1 MSNIDVNITLQQSKK
16 VIRFNQIDGIGIIKE
31 DGSMDFFDRVKES
44 RISEMSREEISGL
57 KEEIRVVVEEMAAN
71 GETITVLA
79 VHEKTGIHKLFLEH
93 CSVVREAE
101 MRQFMKELNKDCEE
115 IEESSLRW
123 MREKGK
129 LPSNSSVAMKN
140 KIKLDFA
147 R

>member
-101 MRQFMKELNKDCEE
+101 IRQFMKEQ
-115 IEESSLRW
+115 IERSNE
-123 MREKGK
+123 REKSYFK
-129 LPSNSSVAMKN
+129 RTSERKN
-140 KIKLDFA
+140 IP
-147 R
+147 

>member
-31 DGSMDFFDRVKES
+31 ESSMDFFDRVKES

-101 MRQFMKELNKDCEE
+101 IRQFMKEQ
-115 IEESSLRW
+115 IERSNE
-123 MREKGK
+123 REKSYFK
-129 LPSNSSVAMKN
+129 RTSERKN
-140 KIKLDFA
+140 I

>member
-1 MSNIDVNITLQQSKK
+1 MSNIEVNITLQKSGKM
-16 VIRFNQIDGIGIIKE
+16 IRFNQIDGIGIIKE

-101 MRQFMKELNKDCEE
+101 IRQFMKEQ
-115 IEESSLRW
+115 IERSNE
-123 MREKGK
+123 REKSYFK
-129 LPSNSSVAMKN
+129 RTSERKN
-140 KIKLDFA
+140 I

>member
-44 RISEMSREEISGL
+44 RISEMSREEISRL
-57 KEEIRVVVEEMAAN
+57 KEEARVVVEEMAAN

-101 MRQFMKELNKDCEE
+101 IRQFMKEQ
-115 IEESSLRW
+115 IERSNE
-123 MREKGK
+123 REKSYFK
-129 LPSNSSVAMKN
+129 RTSERKN
-140 KIKLDFA
+140 I

>member
-1 MSNIDVNITLQQSKK
+1 MSNIEVNIALHKSGK

-31 DGSMDFFDRVKES
+31 ESSMDFFDRVKES

-101 MRQFMKELNKDCEE
+101 IRQFMKEQ
-115 IEESSLRW
+115 IERSNE
-123 MREKGK
+123 REKSYFK
-129 LPSNSSVAMKN
+129 RTSERKN
-140 KIKLDFA
+140 I

>member
-79 VHEKTGIHKLFLEH
+79 VHEKTGIHEWIVEH
-93 CSVVREAE
+93 LSVVREAE
-101 MRQFMKELNKDCEE
+101 LRQFMKEQ
-115 IEESSLRW
+115 IERSNE
-123 MREKGK
+123 REKSYFK
-129 LPSNSSVAMKN
+129 RTSERKN
-140 KIKLDFA
+140 I

>member
-79 VHEKTGIHKLFLEH
+79 VHEKTGIHELILEH

-101 MRQFMKELNKDCEE
+101 IRQFMKEQ
-115 IEESSLRW
+115 IERSNE
-123 MREKGK
+123 REKSYFK
-129 LPSNSSVAMKN
+129 RTSERKN
-140 KIKLDFA
+140 I

>member
-1 MSNIDVNITLQQSKK
+1 
-16 VIRFNQIDGIGIIKE
+16 
-31 DGSMDFFDRVKES
+31 MDFFDRVKES

-101 MRQFMKELNKDCEE
+101 IRQFMKEQ
-115 IEESSLRW
+115 IERSNE
-123 MREKGK
+123 REKSYFK
-129 LPSNSSVAMKN
+129 RTSERKN
-140 KIKLDFA
+140 IP
-147 R
+147 

>member
-71 GETITVLA
+71 DASLRYM
-79 VHEKTGIHKLFLEH
+79 LFLFLHQE
-93 CSVVREAE
+93 CSARRA
-101 MRQFMKELNKDCEE
+101 DG
-115 IEESSLRW
+115 SLHAGADSR
-123 MREKGK
+123 
-129 LPSNSSVAMKN
+129 LAPSSVATTMA
-140 KIKLDFA
+140 LLSRHGA
-147 R
+147 ACSA

>member
-79 VHEKTGIHKLFLEH
+79 IHEKTGIHKLFLEH

-101 MRQFMKELNKDCEE
+101 IRQFMKEQ
-115 IEESSLRW
+115 IERSNE
-123 MREKGK
+123 REKSYFK
-129 LPSNSSVAMKN
+129 RTSERKN
-140 KIKLDFA
+140 I

>member
-101 MRQFMKELNKDCEE
+101 IRQFMKEQ
-115 IEESSLRW
+115 IERSNE
-123 MREKGK
+123 REKSYFK
-129 LPSNSSVAMKN
+129 RTSERKNIRQNSFVEMKN
-140 KIKLDFA
+140 KINLDFD

>member
-1 MSNIDVNITLQQSKK
+1 MQKSGKM
-16 VIRFNQIDGIGIIKE
+16 IRFNQIDGIGIIKE

-101 MRQFMKELNKDCEE
+101 IRQFMKEQ
-115 IEESSLRW
+115 IERSNE
-123 MREKGK
+123 REKSYFK
-129 LPSNSSVAMKN
+129 RTSERKN
-140 KIKLDFA
+140 I

>member
-101 MRQFMKELNKDCEE
+101 IRQFMKEQIERRNE
-115 IEESSLRW
+115 IEESYFKRTSERKNLR
-123 MREKGK
+123 
-129 LPSNSSVAMKN
+129 
-140 KIKLDFA
+140 
-147 R
+147 

>member
-101 MRQFMKELNKDCEE
+101 IRQVMKEQ
-115 IEESSLRW
+115 IERSNE
-123 MREKGK
+123 REKSYFK
-129 LPSNSSVAMKN
+129 RTSERKN
-140 KIKLDFA
+140 I

>member
-1 MSNIDVNITLQQSKK
+1 MSNIDVNITLQQSKM

-57 KEEIRVVVEEMAAN
+57 QEEIRVVVEEMAAN

-101 MRQFMKELNKDCEE
+101 IRQFMKEQ
-115 IEESSLRW
+115 IERSNE
-123 MREKGK
+123 REKSYFK
-129 LPSNSSVAMKN
+129 RTSERKN
-140 KIKLDFA
+140 I

>member
-1 MSNIDVNITLQQSKK
+1 MSNIVVNITLQQSKK

-101 MRQFMKELNKDCEE
+101 IRQFMKEQ
-115 IEESSLRW
+115 IERSNE
-123 MREKGK
+123 REKSYFK
-129 LPSNSSVAMKN
+129 RTSERKN
-140 KIKLDFA
+140 I

>member
-101 MRQFMKELNKDCEE
+101 IRQFMKEQ
-115 IEESSLRW
+115 IERSNE
-123 MREKGK
+123 REKSYFK
-129 LPSNSSVAMKN
+129 RTSERKN
-140 KIKLDFA
+140 L

>member
-79 VHEKTGIHKLFLEH
+79 VHEKTGIHKLFLEL

-101 MRQFMKELNKDCEE
+101 IRQFMKEQ
-115 IEESSLRW
+115 IERSNE
-123 MREKGK
+123 REKSYFK
-129 LPSNSSVAMKN
+129 RTSERKN
-140 KIKLDFA
+140 I

>member
-16 VIRFNQIDGIGIIKE
+16 VLRFNQIDGIGIIKE

-101 MRQFMKELNKDCEE
+101 IRQFMKEQ
-115 IEESSLRW
+115 IERSNE
-123 MREKGK
+123 REKSYFK
-129 LPSNSSVAMKN
+129 RTSERKN
-140 KIKLDFA
+140 I

>member
-1 MSNIDVNITLQQSKK
+1 MSNIEVNITLQKSGKM
-16 VIRFNQIDGIGIIKE
+16 IRFNQIDGIGIIKE
-31 DGSMDFFDRVKES
+31 ESSMDFFDRVKES

-101 MRQFMKELNKDCEE
+101 IRQFMKELNKDCEE

>member
-1 MSNIDVNITLQQSKK
+1 MSNIDVNITLQQSEK

-101 MRQFMKELNKDCEE
+101 IRQFMKEQ
-115 IEESSLRW
+115 IERSNE
-123 MREKGK
+123 REKSYFK
-129 LPSNSSVAMKN
+129 RTSERKN
-140 KIKLDFA
+140 I

>member
-71 GETITVLA
+71 GETIPGLA

-101 MRQFMKELNKDCEE
+101 IRQFMKEQ
-115 IEESSLRW
+115 IERSNE
-123 MREKGK
+123 REKSYFK
-129 LPSNSSVAMKN
+129 RTSERKN
-140 KIKLDFA
+140 I

>member
-101 MRQFMKELNKDCEE
+101 IRQFMKEQ
-115 IEESSLRW
+115 IERSNE
-123 MREKGK
+123 REKSYFK
-129 LPSNSSVAMKN
+129 RTSERKN
-140 KIKLDFA
+140 I

>member
-44 RISEMSREEISGL
+44 RISEMSREEIAGL
-57 KEEIRVVVEEMAAN
+57 KEEARVVVEEMAAN

-101 MRQFMKELNKDCEE
+101 IRQFMKEQ
-115 IEESSLRW
+115 IERSNE
-123 MREKGK
+123 REKSYFK
-129 LPSNSSVAMKN
+129 RTSERKN
-140 KIKLDFA
+140 I

>member
-31 DGSMDFFDRVKES
+31 ESSMDFFDRVKES

-57 KEEIRVVVEEMAAN
+57 KEEIRVVVDEMAAN

-101 MRQFMKELNKDCEE
+101 IRQFMKEQ
-115 IEESSLRW
+115 IERSNE
-123 MREKGK
+123 REKSYFK
-129 LPSNSSVAMKN
+129 RTSERKN
-140 KIKLDFA
+140 I

>member
-1 MSNIDVNITLQQSKK
+1 MSNIEVNIALHKSGK

-31 DGSMDFFDRVKES
+31 ESSMDFFDRVKES

-57 KEEIRVVVEEMAAN
+57 KEEISVVVEEMAAN

-101 MRQFMKELNKDCEE
+101 IRQFMKEQ
-115 IEESSLRW
+115 IERSNE
-123 MREKGK
+123 REKSYFK
-129 LPSNSSVAMKN
+129 RTSERKN
-140 KIKLDFA
+140 I

>member
-57 KEEIRVVVEEMAAN
+57 KEEIRVVVEELAAN

-101 MRQFMKELNKDCEE
+101 IRQFMKEQ
-115 IEESSLRW
+115 IERSNE
-123 MREKGK
+123 REKSYFK
-129 LPSNSSVAMKN
+129 RTSERKN
-140 KIKLDFA
+140 I

>member
-57 KEEIRVVVEEMAAN
+57 KEEIRVVAEEMAAN

-101 MRQFMKELNKDCEE
+101 IRQFMKEQ
-115 IEESSLRW
+115 IERSNE
-123 MREKGK
+123 REKSYFK
-129 LPSNSSVAMKN
+129 RTSERKN
-140 KIKLDFA
+140 I

>member
-1 MSNIDVNITLQQSKK
+1 MSNIDVNITFQQSKK

-101 MRQFMKELNKDCEE
+101 IRQFMKEQ
-115 IEESSLRW
+115 IERSNE
-123 MREKGK
+123 REKSYFK
-129 LPSNSSVAMKN
+129 RTSERKN
-140 KIKLDFA
+140 I

>member
-93 CSVVREAE
+93 CSVQ
-101 MRQFMKELNKDCEE
+101 MPCLPKL
-115 IEESSLRW
+115 
-123 MREKGK
+123 K
-129 LPSNSSVAMKN
+129 LPAERNIAKPTPNLQNLNIRNSK
-140 KIKLDFA
+140 
-147 R
+147 